1 MSLQSVARTAGG
13 ALLAQAA
20 LHADL
25 LGEAWLEEKGRLRDM
40 ALALLLG
47 FACLLSA
54 LLAAGVLLLAVCW
67 DTPMRIPAV
76 AGLLVLYGLGAL
88 IALRSAQRQS
98 RSKNEALAI
107 SRDELAAD
115 LQLLRGQL

>member
-1 MSLQSVARTAGG
+1 MSLRGVARMAGG

-25 LGEAWLEEKGRLRDM
+25 LGEAWLEEKERLRDM

-47 FACLLSA
+47 FACLLCA
-54 LLAAGVLLLAVCW
+54 MLAAGALLLAACW
-67 DTPMRIPAV
+67 DTRMRIPAAAV
-76 AGLLVLYGLGAL
+76 LLALYVLGAV
-88 IALRSAQRQS
+88 IALRSAQQRA
-98 RSKNEALAI
+98 RTKNEALAA
-107 SRDELAAD
+107 SREELASD